1 MEDKRRHP
9 RVPITCSIKIS
20 HQSIGE
26 RVLKTRDISDG
37 GVFLVTEHIETL
49 SVGVVV
55 EGQAQGMMDDAPVLR
70 MEVVRLDSEGMGLKY
85 LDA

>member
-1 MEDKRRHP
+1 MQDKRRHP
-9 RVPITCSIKIS
+9 RIPIKCSIRIS

-37 GVFLVTEHIETL
+37 GVFLVTEHFQTL
-49 SVGVVV
+49 SIGSVV
-55 EGQAQGMMDDAPVLR
+55 EGQALGMMDDAPILR
-70 MEVVRLDSEGMGLKY
+70 MEVVRLAPDGMGLKY